1 MSCTATGPDSRTAW
15 ASGAAHVW
23 STRWGP
29 LGPGCRGRRNP
40 CSSTASSAARSAALA
55 SPIRSCATNETMSTT
70 PRPIDS
76 DADTLAV
83 DAAFV
88 IERLRGFIADGVRKV
103 GFERAIVGLSGG
115 VDSALVTALAVS
127 SLGTDNI
134 VAVFMPYRSSDPQS
148 QIDAFAVCASL
159 GISAKVVD
167 ITPQVDAYFER
178 FPEADR
184 TRRGNKM
191 ARERMS
197 ILYDHSMAER
207 ALVLGT
213 SNKTELL
220 LGYGTLFG
228 DMASALNP
236 IGDLYKTQVYSLA
249 RAVGLPERVLTK
261 APSADLWAG
270 QSDEDELGMRYA
282 VVDQGLHLL
291 VDERRTRAEVIALGF
306 DPTDVDSIVTR
317 VRGSQYKRRP
327 PVIAKLSNRTIDR
340 EFRYPRDWGR

>member
-1 MSCTATGPDSRTAW
+1 
-15 ASGAAHVW
+15 
-23 STRWGP
+23 
-29 LGPGCRGRRNP
+29 
-40 CSSTASSAARSAALA
+40 
-55 SPIRSCATNETMSTT
+55 MSTT

-76 DADTLAV
+76 DADALAV

-103 GFERAIVGLSGG
+103 GFERVIVGLSGG
-115 VDSALVTALAVS
+115 IDSSLVTALAVV
-127 SLGTDNI
+127 SLGADN
-134 VAVFMPYRSSDPQS
+134 VVPVFMPYRSSDPQS
-148 QIDAFAVCASL
+148 QVDAVAVCESL
-159 GISAKVVD
+159 GLTAKVID

-178 FPEADR
+178 FPDADR

-236 IGDLYKTQVYSLA
+236 IGDLYKTQVYALA
-249 RAVGLPERVLTK
+249 RAMNLPQSVLTK
-261 APSADLWAG
+261 APSADLWVG

-282 VVDQGLHLL
+282 VVDQVLNLL
-291 VDERRTRAEVIALGF
+291 VDERRSRAEVIALGF
-306 DPTDVDSIVTR
+306 DAADIDSIVAR

-340 EFRYPRDWGR
+340 EFRYPRDWGRSATSVAPWQWSRHRSATSRTSRCARCGCSANATQSSLRIRAAPSSC